1 MALSS
6 LLPKLL
12 MERAS
17 EPAKCSTKSLSLHFF
32 ELGVSENP
40 ELISIP
46 SSEND
51 KNNNEMAHLIDSKEC
66 KLELRCHAHAPLGV

>member
-1 MALSS
+1 MARSS

-12 MERAS
+12 MESAS

-46 SSEND
+46 SSE
-51 KNNNEMAHLIDSKEC
+51 KNKENSLEMTHLI
-66 KLELRCHAHAPLGV
+66 AAYLGVMRMRCGRLNFTS